1 MLANFFEVKMATTVC
16 PKLHD
21 KTLTKISGA
30 KMEMDMTRMS
40 KCHGHFQNAIAD
52 TCITLICPFLESEWP
67 DHDQEIDHAMT
78 LILTHVDDAVVVNVS
93 SLCGTSSPV
102 LVPNAL
108 YCCQTHL

>member
-1 MLANFFEVKMATTVC
+1 MATTAR

-52 TCITLICPFLESEWP
+52 ACISLICLSLESEWP
-67 DHDQEIDHAMT
+67 DLDQIDHAMT
-78 LILTHVDDAVVVNVS
+78 LILTHFDDVAVVNVHDDD
-93 SLCGTSSPV
+93 TF
-102 LVPNAL
+102 
-108 YCCQTHL
+108 